1 MKAAVCKSLDG
12 PAAITV
18 EDVPAPKAGY
28 GEVVVAVS
36 HASLNFLDTL
46 ITRGKYQYKPTLPF
60 SPAAE
65 FGGTVA
71 EIGDGVTSV
80 KVGQRVCGY
89 SGWGAAAERIVVK
102 ADAVTPVP
110 DAVSLAVASGV
121 TVTYGT
127 AMHGLKD
134 RGRLKAGETVAVLG
148 ASGGAG
154 LAAVEIAKL
163 MGARVIAVASS
174 DDKLAV
180 CRERGADAVL
190 NYTTTDLKQGLRDL
204 SASLNGG
211 ASGGV
216 DVIYDCVGGDHAEAA
231 LRSIA
236 WMGRF
241 LVVGFAAGPIP
252 KIPLNLA
259 LLKSC
264 DICGVFWGE
273 AAVRDPA
280 SIRANITQVLDWVA
294 TGKLAPHIHA
304 TFPLARI
311 GDAISLLDRRE
322 ATGKVVVEI

>member
-1 MKAAVCKSLDG
+1 MKAALCKTLDG
-12 PAAITV
+12 PAAITIA
-18 EDVPAPKAGY
+18 DVPAPKAGP
-28 GEVVVAVS
+28 GEVVVAVEC
-36 HASLNFLDTL
+36 ASLNFLDTL
-46 ITRGKYQYKPTLPF
+46 ITRGRYQYKPALPF

-65 FGGTVA
+65 FGGTILELGA
-71 EIGDGVTSV
+71 GVTGL
-80 KVGQRVCGY
+80 KIGQRVCGY
-89 SGWGAAAERIVVK
+89 AGWGAAAERIAVK
-102 ADAVTPVP
+102 ADAITPVP

-134 RGRLKAGETVAVLG
+134 RGRLRAGETVAVLG

-163 MGARVIAVASS
+163 LGARVIAVAST
-174 DDKLAV
+174 DDKLAI

-190 NYTTTDLKQGLRDL
+190 NYATSDLKQGLRDL
-204 SASLNGG
+204 TGG
-211 ASGGV
+211 AGV

-280 SIRANITQVLDWVA
+280 GIRANITQVLEWVA
-294 TGKLAPHIHA
+294 AGKLSPHIHA

-311 GDAISLLDRRE
+311 GDAIGLLDRRA

>member
-12 PAAITV
+12 PKVIAIADIPT
-18 EDVPAPKAGY
+18 PQAGP
-28 GEVVVAVS
+28 GEVGVAVAY
-36 HASLNFLDTL
+36 ASLNFLDTL
-46 ITRGKYQYKPTLPF
+46 ITRGKYQYKPSLPF

-65 FGGTVA
+65 FGGVIA
-71 EIGDGVTSV
+71 DIGTGVTGV

-89 SGWGAAAERIVVK
+89 RGWGAAAERVVVK
-102 ADAVTPVP
+102 ADLLTPVP

-180 CRERGADAVL
+180 CRQRGADAVL

-204 SASLNGG
+204 APN
-211 ASGGV
+211 GV

-231 LRSIA
+231 LRAIA

-280 SIRANITQVLDWVA
+280 AIRANITQVLDWVA
-294 TGKLAPHIHA
+294 AGKLSPHIHA
-304 TFPLARI
+304 TLPLAEI
-311 GDAISLLDRRE
+311 GAAIGLLDRRE
-322 ATGKVVVEI
+322 ATGKVVLEIGMALP

>member
-1 MKAAVCKSLDG
+1 MKAALCKSLDG
-12 PAAITV
+12 PAAITI
-18 EDVPAPKAGY
+18 EDVPAPQAGT
-28 GEVVVAVS
+28 GDVVVAVAY
-36 HASLNFLDTL
+36 ASLNFLDTL
-46 ITRGKYQYKPTLPF
+46 ITRGKYQYKPALPF

-65 FGGTVA
+65 FGGTIV
-71 EIGDGVTSV
+71 EIGAGVTGLTI
-80 KVGQRVCGY
+80 GQRVCGY
-89 SGWGAAAERIVVK
+89 AGWGAAVERIVVK
-102 ADAVTPVP
+102 ADAITPVP

-163 MGARVIAVASS
+163 LGARVIAVAST
-174 DDKLAV
+174 DDKLAI
-180 CRERGADAVL
+180 CRERGADEVL
-190 NYTTTDLKQGLRDL
+190 NYATSDLKQGLRDL
-204 SASLNGG
+204 TGGSNG
-211 ASGGV
+211 SGGV

-280 SIRANITQVLDWVA
+280 GIRRNITQVLDWVA
-294 TGKLAPHIHA
+294 AGKLAPHIHA

-311 GDAISLLDRRE
+311 GDAIGLLDRRE

>member
-1 MKAAVCKSLDG
+1 MKAAICKSLDG
-12 PAAITV
+12 PGAIAV
-18 EDVPAPKAGY
+18 EDVAAPKPGP
-28 GEVVVAVS
+28 GEVLVAVKS
-36 HASLNFLDTL
+36 ASLNFLDTL
-46 ITRGKYQYKPTLPF
+46 ITRGKYQYKPALPF
-60 SPAAE
+60 SPGAE
-65 FGGTVA
+65 FAGTIAGVGAGVA
-71 EIGDGVTSV
+71 GV
-80 KVGQRVCGY
+80 KPGERVCGY
-89 SGWGAAAERIVVK
+89 SGWGAAAEWLVVK
-102 ADAVTPVP
+102 AEALTPVP
-110 DAVSLAVASGV
+110 AGVSDAVASGV
-121 TVTYGT
+121 TITYGT

-134 RGRLKAGETVAVLG
+134 RGRLKPGETVAVLG

-190 NYTTTDLKQGLRDL
+190 NYATADLKQGLRDL
-204 SASLNGG
+204 TGG
-211 ASGGV
+211 RGV

-280 SIRANITQVLDWVA
+280 AIRANITQVLAWVA
-294 TGKLAPHIHA
+294 AGQLSPHIHA
-304 TFPLARI
+304 TFPLSQI
-311 GDAISLLDRRE
+311 GDAIGLLDRRE
-322 ATGKVVVEI
+322 ATGKVVIEI

>member
-1 MKAAVCKSLDG
+1 MKAALCKSLDG
-12 PAAITV
+12 PAAITID
-18 EDVPAPKAGY
+18 DVPAPKPGP
-28 GEVVVAVS
+28 GEVIVAVQC
-36 HASLNFLDTL
+36 ASLNFLDTL
-46 ITRGKYQYKPTLPF
+46 ITRGKYQYKPALPF

-65 FGGTVA
+65 FAGTIA
-71 EIGDGVTSV
+71 ELGAGVTGL
-80 KVGQRVCGY
+80 KIGQRVCGY
-89 SGWGAAAERIVVK
+89 AGWGAAAERIAVK
-102 ADAVTPVP
+102 ADAITPVP
-110 DAVSLAVASGV
+110 DAVSLLVASGV

-134 RGRLKAGETVAVLG
+134 RGRLKPGETVAVLG

-174 DDKLAV
+174 DDKLAI
-180 CRERGADAVL
+180 CRERGADEVL
-190 NYTTTDLKQGLRDL
+190 NYATSDLKQGLRVL
-204 SASLNGG
+204 TGG
-211 ASGGV
+211 KGV

-280 SIRANITQVLDWVA
+280 SIRRNITQVLEWVA
-294 TGKLAPHIHA
+294 AGKLSPHIHA
-304 TFPLARI
+304 TFPLAQI
-311 GDAISLLDRRE
+311 GDAIGLLDRRE

>member
-12 PAAITV
+12 PEAIRI
-18 EDVPAPKAGY
+18 EDLPEPQVSA
-28 GEVVVAVS
+28 GEVIVAVHS
-36 HASLNFLDTL
+36 VSLNFLDTL
-46 ITRGKYQYKPTLPF
+46 MTRGKYQIKPPLPF
-60 SPAAE
+60 VPAAE
-65 FGGTVA
+65 FAGTIA
-71 EIGDGVTSV
+71 EIGPGVSGLRI
-80 KVGQRVCGY
+80 GQRVCGY
-89 SGWGAAAERIVVK
+89 SGAGAAAERIVVK
-102 ADAVTPVP
+102 AAAITPIP
-110 DAVSLAVASGV
+110 DAVSFGVASGV

-174 DDKLAV
+174 DDKLAI
-180 CRERGADAVL
+180 CRERGAEMTL

-204 SASLNGG
+204 TGGSAKY
-211 ASGGV
+211 GGV
-216 DVIYDCVGGDHAEAA
+216 DVIYDCVGGEYAEAA

-259 LLKSC
+259 LLKSA

-273 AAVRDPA
+273 AAERDPA
-280 SIRANITQVLDWVA
+280 AIHANITQVLVWVA
-294 TGKLAPHIHA
+294 SGQLVPHIHA
-304 TFPLARI
+304 TLPLARI
-311 GDAISLLDRRE
+311 GDAIQILDRRE

>member
-1 MKAAVCKSLDG
+1 MKAALCKSLDG
-12 PAAITV
+12 PAAITI
-18 EDVPAPKAGY
+18 EDVPAPKAAP
-28 GEVVVAVS
+28 GEVVVAVQC
-36 HASLNFLDTL
+36 ASLNFLDTL
-46 ITRGKYQYKPTLPF
+46 ITRGKYQYKPALPF

-65 FGGTVA
+65 FGGTIA
-71 EIGDGVTSV
+71 ELGAGVTGL
-80 KVGQRVCGY
+80 KLGQRVCGY
-89 SGWGAAAERIVVK
+89 SGWGAAAERVAVK
-102 ADAVTPVP
+102 ADAITLVP
-110 DAVSLAVASGV
+110 DTVSLAVASGV

-134 RGRLKAGETVAVLG
+134 RGRLKPGETVAVLG

-180 CRERGADAVL
+180 CRERGADEVL
-190 NYTTTDLKQGLRDL
+190 NYATSDLKQGLRDL
-204 SASLNGG
+204 TGG
-211 ASGGV
+211 RGV

-280 SIRANITQVLDWVA
+280 SIRANITQVLEWVA
-294 TGKLAPHIHA
+294 AGKLAPHIHA
-304 TFPLARI
+304 TFPLPRI
-311 GDAISLLDRRE
+311 GDAIGLLDRRE

>member
-1 MKAAVCKSLDG
+1 MKAALCKSLDG
-12 PAAITV
+12 PAAITI
-18 EDVPAPKAGY
+18 EHVPAPKAAP
-28 GEVVVAVS
+28 GEVVVAVQC
-36 HASLNFLDTL
+36 ASLNFLDTL
-46 ITRGKYQYKPTLPF
+46 ITRGKYQYKPALPF

-65 FGGTVA
+65 FGGTIA
-71 EIGDGVTSV
+71 ELGAGVTGL

-89 SGWGAAAERIVVK
+89 TGWGAAAERIAVK
-102 ADAVTPVP
+102 ADAITPVP

-134 RGRLKAGETVAVLG
+134 RGRLKPGETVAVLG

-163 MGARVIAVASS
+163 MGARVIAVAST

-180 CRERGADAVL
+180 CAMRGADEVL
-190 NYTTTDLKQGLRDL
+190 NYATSDLKQGLRDL
-204 SASLNGG
+204 TGG
-211 ASGGV
+211 KGV

-280 SIRANITQVLDWVA
+280 GIRANITQVLEWVA
-294 TGKLAPHIHA
+294 AGKLAPHIHA
-304 TFPLARI
+304 TYPLAQI
-311 GDAISLLDRRE
+311 GDAIGLLDRRE